1 MKSVIVLAFANDRDE
16 YLEMITRERK
26 NIFKALQNHHDKG
39 FVQVHKEENT
49 SLEDIFNL
57 FNRYHDR
64 IVIFHYGGHA
74 NSTHLQLE
82 TPSGESKL
90 AYAQGLAQLMGKEK
104 QLQLVFLNGCAT
116 FKQVELLISAGVR
129 AVIATSVPIDDK
141 MATEFAEKFYEK
153 LASQATIEEAFEFAK
168 ALITTGYGLS
178 KDINLYRD
186 LGWKGKDRTAKDEI
200 VWGLY
205 TNETS
210 PEVLEWKLPETI
222 PGPIIR
228 VNSTDATTA
237 SAKVNTQ
244 LVETLINEIAQHSIK
259 VRRLVEDSQE
269 SDEIDIRDIQQAII
283 DSFPVPVGEQ
293 LRRLFSGMI
302 IDNDRLRQL
311 VVTYESIIE
320 LIGFIMLSQ
329 LWEVRFKN
337 HEIVIANDYL
347 QELSGLFALDAE
359 NHRQFNYVKLIRTI
373 AGIFK
378 ENKIEYF
385 LEELS
390 TLEDN
395 FQAEDEFYKAHLFM
409 EKMKTATFA
418 DQVKANEI
426 ENFCLEAE
434 KHLGTILARL
444 SFIVKYKLTTI
455 KKIEIIKFRH
465 KEPKYSH
472 KKVIQDKTTAGLA
485 EQTFQHDSFT
495 EHNAVILLKN
505 VKDVDQYLSLS
516 PFIIDKNA
524 LQPHSKG
531 ISLLYFYSFQ
541 DTSGNNIFYKSF
553 KKEDQAFTVS
563 VKTYKEITGQFS
575 DFKQDVLK

>member
-1 MKSVIVLAFANDRDE
+1 MKPVIVLAFSNDRDE
-16 YLEMITRERK
+16 YLDMITRERK
-26 NIFKALQNHHDKG
+26 NIFKTLQNHHDKG
-39 FVQVHKEENT
+39 FVQVHKEEST
-49 SLEDIFNL
+49 SIEDIFQL
-57 FNRYHDR
+57 FNRYQDR

-82 TPSGESKL
+82 ATGGESQL
-90 AYAQGLAQLMGKEK
+90 AYARGLAQLMGQQI

-116 FKQVELLISAGVR
+116 FKQVELLLSSGVR

-141 MATEFAEKFYEK
+141 IATEFAEQFYEK
-153 LASQATIEEAFEFAK
+153 LAGQATIEKAFEFAK
-168 ALITTGYGLS
+168 AFITASYGPS
-178 KDINLYRD
+178 KEINLYRD
-186 LGWKGKDRTAKDEI
+186 LSWKGKERAAKDEI
-200 VWGLY
+200 AWGLY
-205 TNETS
+205 NNQTS

-228 VNSTDATTA
+228 PGTSDAYTD
-237 SAKVNTQ
+237 SAKINTQ
-244 LVETLINEIAQHSIK
+244 LAETLINEIAQHSVK
-259 VRRLVEDSQE
+259 ARRIMEDSQE

-283 DSFPVPVGEQ
+283 DCFPVPVGEQ

-302 IDNDRLRQL
+302 IDVDRLRQL

-320 LIGFIMLSQ
+320 LICFIMLSQ

-337 HEIVIANDYL
+337 PGIVIANDYL
-347 QELSGLFALDAE
+347 QELKGLFALDAE
-359 NHRQFNYVKLIRTI
+359 NHRQFNYVKLIRAI

-378 ENKIEYF
+378 ENKIKYF

-390 TLEDN
+390 TLEDK

-409 EKMKTATFA
+409 EKMKTATYE
-418 DQVKANEI
+418 DKVKANEI
-426 ENFCLEAE
+426 ESFCLEAE

-465 KEPKYSH
+465 KEPIYSH

-485 EQTFQHDSFT
+485 EQTFKHDSFT
-495 EHNAVILLKN
+495 EHNAVILLKSVKN
-505 VKDVDQYLSLS
+505 VADYLSLS

-524 LQPHSKG
+524 LVPQSKG
-531 ISLLYFYSFQ
+531 VSLLYFYSFQ
-541 DTSGNNIFYKSF
+541 DSSGNNYFYKSF

-563 VKTYKEITGQFS
+563 DTTYKEITGQFS
-575 DFKQDVLK
+575 EFKNDVLK